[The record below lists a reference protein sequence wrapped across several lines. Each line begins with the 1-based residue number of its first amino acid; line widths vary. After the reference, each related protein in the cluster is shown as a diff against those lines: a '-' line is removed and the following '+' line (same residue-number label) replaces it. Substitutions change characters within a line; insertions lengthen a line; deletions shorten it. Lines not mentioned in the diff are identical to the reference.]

1 MAHGH
6 RQVQEELSADTAV
19 LCTGYAYQMPACLAA
34 LESRI
39 TRCNGEYVFN
49 DDYSVAWDGPQ
60 GSAIYVQNAA
70 RSQKG
75 IADPNLGLI
84 PWRCA
89 NIINSVSGQA
99 LYDLDEPEAFVQ
111 WGANEVFD
119 EVGDARFDRLTA
131 LAN

>member
-1 MAHGH
+1 MTHGH
-6 RQVQEELSADTAV
+6 SQVQEELSADTAV
-19 LCTGYAYQMPACLAA
+19 LCTGYAYQMPACLEA

-39 TRCNGEYVFN
+39 TRSNGEYVFN

-99 LYDLDEPEAFVQ
+99 LYDLDQPEAFVQ
-111 WGANEVFD
+111 WGANAVFD